1 MRNYFNS
8 LLGVASALALTFG
21 VSHSAF
27 GQQEFGGKPL
37 SFDAGT
43 ASASLR
49 SQTSISSIKSIP
61 MDINLSDFIQQKD
74 WETQNYGA
82 PYSVGYVKKTNVD
95 FSQEAERIALSN
107 GRSIYRLRMRSE
119 GAKEVTP
126 LYSNFLIPEGAK
138 LYVYDPAK
146 KTVHGAY
153 THATHP
159 EEGDFS
165 SMPVLGDE
173 VIFEYEPNDSG
184 EMPKLVISGLV
195 HNYRPVLFDA
205 NDQEESSIFGK
216 EINVN
221 CVQGDDWKDQ
231 KAGVCKMYMV
241 IGSVGSLCT
250 GDLMNNTNQD
260 FKPYILSAAHC
271 ASQTSSFEPT
281 AADLKKWQFFFH
293 FEKPSC
299 ANSSFSLKN
308 QVKTMVGCTRK
319 AFLPIAG
326 QSDGLLLQLNQEVPA
341 DYRVY
346 YNGWDRST
354 YENNTDIKGLV
365 GIHHPAGDVKKI
377 SVLYPQS
384 TLHVST
390 WTNPIGYASAHY
402 YFSYDEGD
410 TEGGSSGSSI
420 FANKNKLVIGT
431 LTGGGQGTQYY
442 GRLTYHW
449 DKFAEKMGPF
459 LDPKTNGKA
468 FTCEGTYRDDMK
480 PVYPVSDINVI
491 NGSNEKEFI
500 VTWKSPYNAKY
511 ALDKYGSKCVSY
523 MLQRNGVPMQMKRIY
538 DDGSGVMKYIDKDI
552 PEAILKGKVVK
563 YSVRVSYAFPK
574 EAGGSIGFDSEEAA
588 GMVQNLVTTI
598 KPKSVSLNSQGTGTS
613 VKWSAPLYPQ
623 EWSKM
628 GVATTEY
635 ALNNILPIKIGYST
649 KLSSGGEGQKNTQP
663 YTYYIER
670 WTPGILPVALGN
682 DKLSLY
688 VSQLDFIPNNTQVG
702 KNDLY
707 IYLSYDKSVRDNSS
721 YSKQVIQKVTVDQ
734 NEVGKWKH
742 VVFDHPIP
750 LDPTNM
756 LQIGFRSTNMRNN
769 PTSLT
774 YMSGSSDGDKAKVST
789 AHMLYTNYNH
799 YGEYGYTGEAIFPL
813 SFVQAPSVDLNYMA
827 MKVIVTSSFEKLDAP
842 ITQPD
847 YSSSVLS
854 IPPVVTGYKV
864 MKDGKEIATTK
875 AISLSY
881 LDRDNKSGEGNY
893 EIVPIYNSQSLD
905 TQLVS
910 KAQMSKVVPTM
921 VESTVTYSGDVAD
934 IAVYSMNGERV
945 AFVANVENGGSID
958 LQTLE
963 PGSYLVVMT
972 TAEGKVEQKIVK
984 K

>member
-1 MRNYFNS
+1 
-8 LLGVASALALTFG
+8 
-21 VSHSAF
+21 
-27 GQQEFGGKPL
+27 
-37 SFDAGT
+37 
-43 ASASLR
+43 
-49 SQTSISSIKSIP
+49 

-95 FSQEAERIALSN
+95 FSKEAERIGLSS
-107 GRSIYRLRMRSE
+107 GKIVYRLRMRSE
-119 GAKEVTP
+119 GAREVTP
-126 LYSNFLIPEGAK
+126 LYSNFLIPKGAK

-153 THATHP
+153 TFATHP
-159 EEGDFS
+159 QAGAFS

-184 EMPKLVISGLV
+184 EMPQLVISGLV

-205 NDQEESSIFGK
+205 NDEEESSIFGK

-241 IGSVGSLCT
+241 IGNGAGFCT

-271 ASQTSSFEPT
+271 ASTTTSFKPT
-281 AADLKKWQFFFH
+281 STDLNQWQFFFH
-293 FEKPSC
+293 YEKPSC

-308 QVKTMVGCTRK
+308 QVKTMIGCSRK

-326 QSDGLLLQLNQEVPA
+326 QSDGLLVQLNQTVP
-341 DYRVY
+341 DEYRVY

-354 YENNTDIKGLV
+354 YVNNTDIKGLV

-377 SVLYPQS
+377 SVLYPNSDLQI
-384 TLHVST
+384 ST
-390 WTNPIGYASAHY
+390 WTKPNGYPKAHY
-402 YFSYDEGD
+402 FFKYDEGD

-431 LTGGGQGTQYY
+431 LTGGGLGTQYY

-449 DKFAEKMGPF
+449 DKFPEKMSQY

-468 FTCEGTYRDDMK
+468 YTCQGTYKNDMK
-480 PVYPVSDINVI
+480 PVYPVNDITVV
-491 NGSNEKEFI
+491 NGSNEREFI
-500 VTWKSPYNAKY
+500 ITWKSPYNAKY
-511 ALDKYGSKCVSY
+511 ALDKYGSKAVSY
-523 MLQRNGVPMQMKRIY
+523 TLSRNGTPIVGKRIY
-538 DDGSGVMKYIDKDI
+538 DDGSGTMKFVDSDI
-552 PEAILKGKVVK
+552 PEVALKGGVVK
-563 YSVRVSYAFPK
+563 YSIRVSYAFPK
-574 EAGGSIGFDSEEAA
+574 NQGGSFGFDSEEAA

-613 VKWSAPLYPQ
+613 IKWSAPLYPQ
-623 EWSKM
+623 EWSKI
-628 GVATTEY
+628 GVGITEY
-635 ALNNILPIKIGYST
+635 APKNMLSVKIGYSQ
-649 KLSSGGEGQKNTQP
+649 KLDFGNGDGQKITQP

-670 WTPGILPVALGN
+670 WSPGILPESVGN

-702 KNDLY
+702 KSDLY
-707 IYLSYDKSVRDNSS
+707 VYLSYDKSVRDNSV
-721 YSKQVIQKVTVDQ
+721 YKKQVIQKVSVAQ

-750 LDPTNM
+750 LDPSNM

-774 YMSGSSDGDKAKVST
+774 YMSGSSDGEKAKVAS
-789 AHMLYTNYNH
+789 AHMLFTNYNH

-813 SFVQAPSVDLNYMA
+813 SFVGVPSVDLNYMA

-847 YSSSVLS
+847 YSSSVFS